1 MDIKN
6 LETFVMVN
14 EMKSFTQAAARLGFT
29 QSTVSFQI
37 RQLEKELGMPLFERI
52 NHTVRLTNGGEKLL
66 PIAQHMLRLAAEA
79 SHISAEAEPEGII
92 RIAIAESLAGW
103 QFNTRFKEFHRRYP
117 KIRLKIISSS
127 TDQMF
132 QLLSENRADIV
143 YTLDRRILNHHYIT
157 AFEAPVQISFAAA
170 LSHPLSGQKKVTI
183 EQILEY
189 PLILTEKDMSYR
201 ALLDEIL
208 AETGRETLPVL
219 ESGDTHLICRLL
231 AQDIGISYLPEF
243 VIAEYVERGELA
255 VLDVPEIHTDVWRQL
270 LYSRRKWM
278 SPELQAVIDF
288 LNEE

>member
-132 QLLSENRADIV
+132 QLLGENRVDIV
-143 YTLDRRILNHHYIT
+143 YTLDRRILNHQYVT
-157 AFEAPVQISFAAA
+157 AFEAPVQISFATGP
-170 LSHPLSGQKKVTI
+170 SHPLAAEKKITI
-183 EQILEY
+183 EQILNY

>member
-1 MDIKN
+1 
-6 LETFVMVN
+6 
-14 EMKSFTQAAARLGFT
+14 
-29 QSTVSFQI
+29 
-37 RQLEKELGMPLFERI
+37 
-52 NHTVRLTNGGEKLL
+52 
-66 PIAQHMLRLAAEA
+66 
-79 SHISAEAEPEGII
+79 
-92 RIAIAESLAGW
+92 
-103 QFNTRFKEFHRRYP
+103 
-117 KIRLKIISSS
+117 
-127 TDQMF
+127 MF
-132 QLLSENRADIV
+132 QLLGENRVDIV
-143 YTLDRRILNHHYIT
+143 YTLDRRILNHQYVT
-157 AFEAPVQISFAAA
+157 AFEAPVQISFATGP
-170 LSHPLSGQKKVTI
+170 SHPLAAEKKITI
-183 EQILEY
+183 EQILNY

>member
-14 EMKSFTQAAARLGFT
+14 EMKSFTQAATRLGFT

-37 RQLEKELGMPLFERI
+37 RQLEKELGMLLFERI
-52 NHTVRLTNGGEKLL
+52 NHTVRLTNGGKKLL

-79 SHISAEAEPEGII
+79 SHISTEAEPEGTV
-92 RIAIAESLAGW
+92 RIAIAESLSGW
-103 QFNTRFKEFHRRYP
+103 QFNTRFKDFHRRYP
-117 KIRLKIISSS
+117 KIHLKIISAS

-132 QLLSENRADIV
+132 QLLGENRVDIV
-143 YTLDRRILNHHYIT
+143 YTLDRRILNHQYVT
-157 AFEAPVQISFAAA
+157 AFEAPVQISFATGP
-170 LSHPLSGQKKVTI
+170 SHPLAAEKKITI
-183 EQILEY
+183 EQILNY

-243 VIAEYVERGELA
+243 VISEYVERGELA

>member
-29 QSTVSFQI
+29 QSTISFQI

-79 SHISAEAEPEGII
+79 SHISAKAEPEGII

-132 QLLSENRADIV
+132 QLLGENRVDIV
-143 YTLDRRILNHHYIT
+143 YTLDRRILNHQYVT
-157 AFEAPVQISFAAA
+157 AFEAPVQISFATGP
-170 LSHPLSGQKKVTI
+170 SHPLAAEKKITI
-183 EQILEY
+183 EQILNY

-243 VIAEYVERGELA
+243 VISEYVERGELA
-255 VLDVPEIHTDVWRQL
+255 VLNVPEIHTDVWRQL

>member
-37 RQLEKELGMPLFERI
+37 KQLEKELSMPLFERI
-52 NHTVRLTNGGEKLL
+52 NHTVLLTNGGEKLL

-79 SHISAEAEPEGII
+79 SHISTEAEPEGII

-103 QFNTRFKEFHRRYP
+103 QFNTRFKDFHRRYP
-117 KIRLKIISSS
+117 KIRLKITSAS

-157 AFEAPVQISFAAA
+157 AFEAPVQINFAAA
-170 LSHPLSGQKKVTI
+170 ASHPLAGKKKVGI
-183 EQILEY
+183 GQILDY

-201 ALLDEIL
+201 ALLDETL

-231 AQDIGISYLPEF
+231 TQDIGISYLPEF
-243 VIAEYVERGELA
+243 VISEYVQDGRLA
-255 VLDVPEIHTDVWRQL
+255 ILDVPKIHTDVWRQL

-278 SPELQAVIDF
+278 SPELQAVIEF
-288 LNEE
+288 LKE

>member
-79 SHISAEAEPEGII
+79 SHISTEAEPEGTV
-92 RIAIAESLAGW
+92 RIAIAESLSGW
-103 QFNTRFKEFHRRYP
+103 QFNSRFKDFHRRYP
-117 KIRLKIISSS
+117 KIHLKIISAS

-132 QLLSENRADIV
+132 QLLGENRVDIV
-143 YTLDRRILNHHYIT
+143 YTLDRRILNHQYVT
-157 AFEAPVQISFAAA
+157 AFEAPVQISFAAS

-231 AQDIGISYLPEF
+231 TQDIGISYLPEF
-243 VIAEYVERGELA
+243 MISEYVQDGRLA
-255 VLDVPEIHTDVWRQL
+255 ILDVPEIHTDVWRQL

-278 SPELQAVIDF
+278 SPELQAVIEF
-288 LNEE
+288 LKE

>member
-37 RQLEKELGMPLFERI
+37 KQLEKELSMPLFERI
-52 NHTVRLTNGGEKLL
+52 NHTVLLTNGGEKLL

-79 SHISAEAEPEGII
+79 SHISTEAEPEGII

-103 QFNTRFKEFHRRYP
+103 QFNTRFKDFHRRYP
-117 KIRLKIISSS
+117 KIRLKITSAS

-132 QLLSENRADIV
+132 QLLSENRVDIV
-143 YTLDRRILNHHYIT
+143 YTLDRRILNHQYVT

-243 VIAEYVERGELA
+243 VVSEYVERGKLA
-255 VLDVPEIHTDVWRQL
+255 VLDVPEIHADVWRQL
-270 LYSRRKWM
+270 LYSRRKWI
-278 SPELQAVIDF
+278 SPELQAVIEF
-288 LNEE
+288 LKE

>member
-1 MDIKN
+1 MQI
-6 LETFVMVN
+6 F
-14 EMKSFTQAAARLGFT
+14 FTAA
-29 QSTVSFQI
+29 
-37 RQLEKELGMPLFERI
+37 P
-52 NHTVRLTNGGEKLL
+52 
-66 PIAQHMLRLAAEA
+66 
-79 SHISAEAEPEGII
+79 
-92 RIAIAESLAGW
+92 
-103 QFNTRFKEFHRRYP
+103 
-117 KIRLKIISSS
+117 
-127 TDQMF
+127 
-132 QLLSENRADIV
+132 
-143 YTLDRRILNHHYIT
+143 
-157 AFEAPVQISFAAA
+157 
-170 LSHPLSGQKKVTI
+170 SHPLAARKKVRI
-183 EQILEY
+183 GQILDY

-243 VIAEYVERGELA
+243 VISEYVERGELA

>member
-132 QLLSENRADIV
+132 QLLGENRMDIV
-143 YTLDRRILNHHYIT
+143 YTLDRRILNHQYVT
-157 AFEAPVQISFAAA
+157 AFEAPVQISFATGP
-170 LSHPLSGQKKVTI
+170 SHPLAAEKKITI
-183 EQILEY
+183 EQILNY

>member
-14 EMKSFTQAAARLGFT
+14 EMKSFTQTAARLGFT

-37 RQLEKELGMPLFERI
+37 KQLEKELGMPLFERI

-79 SHISAEAEPEGII
+79 SHISTEAEPEGII

-103 QFNTRFKEFHRRYP
+103 QFNTRFKDFHRRYP
-117 KIRLKIISSS
+117 KIRLKITSAS

-157 AFEAPVQISFAAA
+157 AFEARCRLTSQQQRRTR
-170 LSHPLSGQKKVTI
+170 LSGKK
-183 EQILEY
+183 
-189 PLILTEKDMSYR
+189 KS
-201 ALLDEIL
+201 
-208 AETGRETLPVL
+208 
-219 ESGDTHLICRLL
+219 ESGR
-231 AQDIGISYLPEF
+231 F
-243 VIAEYVERGELA
+243 
-255 VLDVPEIHTDVWRQL
+255 
-270 LYSRRKWM
+270 
-278 SPELQAVIDF
+278 
-288 LNEE
+288 

>member
-37 RQLEKELGMPLFERI
+37 KQLEKELGMPLFERI

-132 QLLSENRADIV
+132 QLLGENRVDIV
-143 YTLDRRILNHHYIT
+143 YTLDRRILNHQYVT
-157 AFEAPVQISFAAA
+157 AFEAPVQISFATGP
-170 LSHPLSGQKKVTI
+170 SHPLAAEKKITI
-183 EQILEY
+183 EQILNY

-243 VIAEYVERGELA
+243 VISEYVERGELA

>member
-37 RQLEKELGMPLFERI
+37 KQLEKELGMPLFERI

-132 QLLSENRADIV
+132 QLLGENRVDIV
-143 YTLDRRILNHHYIT
+143 YTLDRRILNHQYVT
-157 AFEAPVQISFAAA
+157 AFEAPVQISFATGP
-170 LSHPLSGQKKVTI
+170 SHPLAAEKKITI
-183 EQILEY
+183 EQILNY

-231 AQDIGISYLPEF
+231 AQDIGISYLPEY
-243 VIAEYVERGELA
+243 VISEYVERGELA

>member
-14 EMKSFTQAAARLGFT
+14 EMKSFTQAAARLGIT
-29 QSTVSFQI
+29 QSTVSYQI
-37 RQLEKELGMPLFERI
+37 KQLEKELGMPLFERI

-79 SHISAEAEPEGII
+79 SHISTEAEPEGII

-103 QFNTRFKEFHRRYP
+103 QFNTRFNEFHRRYP
-117 KIRLKIISSS
+117 KIRLKITSAS

-157 AFEAPVQISFAAA
+157 AFEAPVQISFATGP
-170 LSHPLSGQKKVTI
+170 SHPLAAEKKITI
-183 EQILEY
+183 EQILNY

-243 VIAEYVERGELA
+243 VISEYVERGELA

>member
-132 QLLSENRADIV
+132 QLLGENRMDIV
-143 YTLDRRILNHHYIT
+143 YTLDRRILNHQYVT
-157 AFEAPVQISFAAA
+157 AFEAPVQISFATGP
-170 LSHPLSGQKKVTI
+170 SHPLAAEKKITI
-183 EQILEY
+183 EQILNY

-243 VIAEYVERGELA
+243 VISEYVERGELA